1 MAATPPKKIN
11 PGQILFFLRRL
22 FTLLGV
28 VASAAMAH
36 ATVTTWEA
44 ESMSPVGTGA
54 TVSTSNDAN
63 ATNGILEFLNSTAAG
78 QLMTLTTP
86 SIAAG
91 TYQVQFRY
99 KTNTSRGQHTVK
111 IDGTQVGGTIDQYA
125 TTSAYVTATLGTV
138 TFSTTAMHTIVLT
151 VTGKDTAATQ
161 YYITADKFTFTEQ

>member
-1 MAATPPKKIN
+1 MAIPAQIKTNPGRAIFSLRLLFALFALVASTKAVRAAAT
-11 PGQILFFLRRL
+11 
-22 FTLLGV
+22 V
-28 VASAAMAH
+28 
-36 ATVTTWEA
+36 WEV

-125 TTSAYVTATLGTV
+125 TTAAYTTVTLGNATL
-138 TFSTTAMHTIVLT
+138 STTGAHTIVLT
-151 VTGKDTAATQ
+151 
-161 YYITADKFTFTEQ
+161 